1 MKFTLP
7 APPVTKTLM
16 IVICTIFFLRLL
28 IEPVQDFLDCY
39 CALHVPYYLSD
50 GPLYQRE
57 FLHNEFFK
65 PWQIITS
72 LFMVANYLSLIVDML
87 LLWVFGSLLE
97 RTLGSKFFALFFLA
111 CGIVGSLTQIFVHAF
126 FIPIDGYLCFAGC
139 SGVCMA
145 TFIAFAILFPKS
157 HVYLLVPPIR
167 LTAKWAAI
175 ILFFFTLFL
184 AMFTKL
190 NITEW
195 GTIGSMSA
203 SPLCLYIWSLW
214 YRRHRCYEAATC
226 EHDDCEHDDYEEYEM
241 E

>member
-1 MKFTLP
+1 MKFTKFTLP

-16 IVICTIFFLRLL
+16 IVISTIFFLRLL
-28 IEPVQDFLDCY
+28 IEPFQDFLVRY

-50 GPLYQRE
+50 GPLYQGE
-57 FLHNEFFK
+57 FLHNDYFK

-72 LFMVANYLSLIVDML
+72 LFIEVDALSLIVGML

-111 CGIVGSLTQIFVHAF
+111 CGIVYSLTQIFVHAF
-126 FIPIDGYLCFAGC
+126 FIPLDDYFCFAGC
-139 SGVCMA
+139 SRVCIA

-157 HVYLLVPPIR
+157 HVYLLIPPIR

-175 ILFFFTLFL
+175 ILFFFTLFF

-195 GTIGSMSA
+195 GTIGSMIS
-203 SPLCLYIWSLW
+203 SPLCIYIWSLW
-214 YRRHRCYEAATC
+214 YRRSHRDEF
-226 EHDDCEHDDYEEYEM
+226 EDYESDGYEYYEM
-241 E
+241 R